1 MVSIEVM
8 IICYLIALFICMNI
22 VSMGSGYAQNS
33 INNTTTNSSQNVPSN
48 NQPKINL
55 MLNPNFTSFNE
66 TTDLPSYWNDPIKSC
81 RTTFSCTIKFTDGW
95 NDHVSFSL
103 STTNNSK
110 NTWSSIRGQE
120 IDVKA
125 GQKYQLASHMKL
137 NKWATQSHV
146 ALEGYNETSKR
157 WYQLMRC
164 PSGTNGPLEWRE
176 FACHRII
183 PENTTKIRPVL
194 NAGWS
199 SQPKEE
205 ARTWFDSFY
214 IINFEAFSVDPNLK
228 VEVVYEGLDR
238 PTSMAFL
245 APDDILVLE
254 QNNASIKRIIHG
266 DLQRIPLQVEVVH
279 DGPEQGMLGIVISK
293 NEKTYVFLYYTESYG
308 EGVHNRLYR
317 YEFVNNTLK
326 NPKII
331 LDLPSGHMH
340 NGGQMLIGRDKYIYL
355 TIGEAS
361 IFGNK
366 SDHRYGVLNYAGE
379 SGNEPDG
386 RGGILRTNLDGQATY
401 TEGVIGYKEPLNHY
415 YAYGIR
421 NSFGLDFDPITGK
434 LWDTENG
441 PDFGDEINLVEP
453 GFNSGWK
460 KVQGI
465 WKVLPKYN
473 RGPVDDHPND
483 LVDFDGKGK
492 YSSPEFTWNDT
503 VGLTELKF
511 LSTDKLGQQYE
522 NDMFVAD
529 VHGRIYHFELNHNRT
544 GLLLQGPLIDK
555 VANSDE
561 QLDNVIFAEGFSGAV
576 TDLEIGP
583 DGFLYIV
590 ALDEGKIY
598 RIVPAHP
605 NPDIL
610 H

>member
-1 MVSIEVM
+1 MVSVEVM
-8 IICYLIALFICMNI
+8 VICYLIALIIPMNI

-33 INNTTTNSSQNVPSN
+33 INNTTSNSSQNVSGN
-48 NQPKINL
+48 TQPRINL

-66 TTDLPSYWNDPIKSC
+66 ATDFPSYWNDPRNNCKKY
-81 RTTFSCTIKFTDGW
+81 FSCTINFTDGW
-95 NDHVSFSL
+95 DDKLSFQL
-103 STTNNSK
+103 STTDNTK
-110 NTWSSIRGQE
+110 NRRSSIIGNE

-125 GQKYQLASHMKL
+125 GQKYQLVSHMKL
-137 NKWATQSHV
+137 NKWATASNA
-146 ALEGYNETSKR
+146 ALEAFNETSGR

-205 ARTWFDSFY
+205 AITWFDSIY
-214 IINFEAFSVDPNLK
+214 VTNFEAFSVDLNLK

-238 PTSMAFL
+238 PTTMAFL
-245 APDDILVLE
+245 GPDDILVLE

-266 DLQRIPLQVEVVH
+266 DLQRIPLQVEVEH

-308 EGVHNRLYR
+308 DGVHNRLNR
-317 YEFVNNTLK
+317 YELVNNTLK

-331 LDLPSGHMH
+331 LDLPSGHIH
-340 NGGQMLIGRDKYIYL
+340 NGGQMVIGPDKYIYL
-355 TIGEAS
+355 TIGSAS
-361 IFGNK
+361 IFGNDSAQRNK
-366 SDHRYGVLNYAGE
+366 ALNDQSTDA
-379 SGNEPDG
+379 NEPDG
-386 RGGILRTNLDGQATY
+386 RGGILRTNFDGQATN
-401 TEGVIGYKEPLNHY
+401 TEGIIGYKEPLNHY

-441 PDFGDEINLVEP
+441 ASFGDEINLVER
-453 GFNSGWK
+453 GFNSGWE

-465 WKVLPKYN
+465 WKVLPKNYQ
-473 RGPVDDHPND
+473 GPVDDHPND

-503 VGLTELKF
+503 AGPTELKF
-511 LSTDKLGQQYE
+511 LLTDKLGKQYK
-522 NDMFVAD
+522 NDMFVAV
-529 VHGRIYHFELNHNRT
+529 VHGRIYHFELNHKRT
-544 GLLLQGPLIDK
+544 GLVLQGPLTDK
-555 VANSDE
+555 VADTDD

-605 NPDIL
+605 GLDTL